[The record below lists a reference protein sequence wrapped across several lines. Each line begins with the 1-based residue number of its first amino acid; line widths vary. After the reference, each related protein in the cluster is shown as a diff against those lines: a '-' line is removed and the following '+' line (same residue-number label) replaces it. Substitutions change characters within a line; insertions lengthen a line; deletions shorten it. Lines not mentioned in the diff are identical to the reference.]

1 MRRLG
6 KEGRGRPVS
15 RPGIDEYFMMMAEV
29 TALRSS
35 WGGTKVG
42 CVATVDGMVRST
54 GYNGTP
60 KGWTNDLEKNKDN
73 LRFFCHAEENAIV
86 QAARAGVSLEGAVFY
101 TTMSPCLT
109 CARMI
114 RNVGATMVV
123 YGEAWDEPEGAMAL
137 EMLAKLGL
145 TTQQEQKR
153 EDKGA
158 S

>member
-1 MRRLG
+1 
-6 KEGRGRPVS
+6 
-15 RPGIDEYFMMMAEV
+15 
-29 TALRSS
+29 
-35 WGGTKVG
+35 
-42 CVATVDGMVRST
+42 
-54 GYNGTP
+54 
-60 KGWTNDLEKNKDN
+60 
-73 LRFFCHAEENAIV
+73 
-86 QAARAGVSLEGAVFY
+86 VSLEGAVFY

-123 YGEAWDEPEGAMAL
+123 YGEAWDEPEGALAL